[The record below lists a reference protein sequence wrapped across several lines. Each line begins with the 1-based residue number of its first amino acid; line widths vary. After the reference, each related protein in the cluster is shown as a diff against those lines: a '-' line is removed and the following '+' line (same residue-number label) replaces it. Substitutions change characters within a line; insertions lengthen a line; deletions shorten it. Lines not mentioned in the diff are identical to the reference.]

1 MKNKFIQ
8 NFMWWCNA
16 YRVW

>member
-8 NFMWWCNA
+8 NFMWWCYA
-16 YRVW
+16 YRV